1 MGMAALLDL
10 ANYMAYNIAMKI
22 ANIAELKDR
31 ISEFVSAVE
40 NGEEIEV
47 RRRNIPV
54 ARLVPIEKAKVNA
67 TKLGC
72 GAGTG
77 QILGNLT
84 EPFMPDGD
92 WEMLRDAS
100 K

>member
-1 MGMAALLDL
+1 VTPPGWLDL
-10 ANYMAYNIAMKI
+10 AISMAYNIAMKI
-22 ANIAELKDR
+22 ANIAELKNR

-47 RRRNIPV
+47 HRRNVPV
-54 ARLVPIEKAKVNA
+54 ARIVPIAKAKVNA

-77 QILGNLT
+77 RILGSLT

-92 WEMLRDAS
+92 WE